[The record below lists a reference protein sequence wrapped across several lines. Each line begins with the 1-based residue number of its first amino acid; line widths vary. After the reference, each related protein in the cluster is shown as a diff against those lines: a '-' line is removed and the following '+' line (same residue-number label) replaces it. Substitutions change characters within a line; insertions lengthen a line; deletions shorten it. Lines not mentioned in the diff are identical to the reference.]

1 MGWRS
6 LRASRWV
13 WASSPNW
20 AMGWLFTRAVALRP
34 GWSQAGASAVK
45 VMAAGPPG
53 GVKRERMDS
62 MAPLSSKKRGEWAV
76 YRSVVVGLPV
86 RPRES
91 WGDSW
96 TALMM
101 ELSAG
106 MVPVNIWP
114 CSKRRTSFTSRLRLW
129 ASMFNMPGIS
139 EGRRRLA
146 SSERGFS
153 MGTVCGVSEGDGSV
167 MLIPTLATIELS
179 RTWGTRFGW
188 KRSAS
193 WWEAKVLEMDAL

>member
-6 LRASRWV
+6 LRASRCV

-20 AMGWLFTRAVALRP
+20 AMGWLLTRAVAERP

-45 VMAAGPPG
+45 VTAAGPPG

-62 MAPLSSKKRGEWAV
+62 MAPLSSKKRGDCAV

-101 ELSAG
+101 ALSAA
-106 MVPVNIWP
+106 VVAVDYW
-114 CSKRRTSFTSRLRLW
+114 TSL
-129 ASMFNMPGIS
+129 
-139 EGRRRLA
+139 
-146 SSERGFS
+146 
-153 MGTVCGVSEGDGSV
+153 
-167 MLIPTLATIELS
+167 
-179 RTWGTRFGW
+179 
-188 KRSAS
+188 
-193 WWEAKVLEMDAL
+193 